1 MLILGLV
8 FGMALGAILML
19 SGLSN
24 PRLVIDMLRFKNL
37 HAMKVLMTAL
47 AVGILGVALLD
58 TGGLA
63 HMKLKTL
70 HVLAVTLGG
79 GLLGLG
85 FAVAGYC
92 PGSALAASV
101 EGRRDALFTVAGGLV
116 GTAVYALVYP
126 ALKPL
131 LIEPLSYGKA
141 TLFGAV
147 GVSHLV
153 AALVVGSAF
162 LAAVLLWLR
171 VDVVR
176 VAGAGDGDAEIGSAA
191 PQVACSTGPGGPV

>member
-8 FGMALGAILML
+8 FGIALGAILML

-24 PRLVIDMLRFKNL
+24 PRLIIDMLRFKNL

-47 AVGILGVALLD
+47 AVGILGIALLD
-58 TGGLA
+58 TGGFA
-63 HMKLKTL
+63 HMKIKTL

-92 PGSALAASV
+92 PGSALVASV
-101 EGRRDALFTVAGGLV
+101 EGRRDALFTLLGGLL
-116 GTAVYALVYP
+116 GTGAYALAYP

-131 LIEPLSYGKA
+131 LLDPATYGKA
-141 TLFGAV
+141 TIHGAL
-147 GVSHLV
+147 GISHLV
-153 AALVVGSAF
+153 AALVVGGAF
-162 LAAVLLWLR
+162 AAVVLFWLR
-171 VDVVR
+171 SGR
-176 VAGAGDGDAEIGSAA
+176 SAKAAETAAAGGSE